1 MKKPYLGTKGHIAIA
16 TYSVEL
22 AKAYLE
28 RKGVKFNEDSTFTGR
43 TEKYRQFYMA
53 EEVGG
58 FAIHLVRKP
67 KEA

>member
-1 MKKPYLGTKGHIAIA
+1 MQH
-16 TYSVEL
+16 SVEL

-28 RKGVKFNEDSTFTGR
+28 RKGVKFNENSTV
-43 TEKYRQFYMA
+43 YRPDGKIQAIYMA